1 MRQAIRTIVSVAACL
16 AAMTPAPA
24 ALRVLATTPDWAA
37 LTTELGDR
45 FTVVK
50 VRDEL
55 APGDYRDPGW
65 YQAPARTV
73 AGGVSTEPDLGA
85 PIRRR
90 PFARRPSI
98 AGRSRH
104 RGLEP

>member
-55 APGDYRDPGW
+55 APEGLPQPRLALGAGAYRGRKREYRSGLWSPNSST
-65 YQAPARTV
+65 AFRLTPVSRRASSTART
-73 AGGVSTEPDLGA
+73 
-85 PIRRR
+85 
-90 PFARRPSI
+90 
-98 AGRSRH
+98 
-104 RGLEP
+104 